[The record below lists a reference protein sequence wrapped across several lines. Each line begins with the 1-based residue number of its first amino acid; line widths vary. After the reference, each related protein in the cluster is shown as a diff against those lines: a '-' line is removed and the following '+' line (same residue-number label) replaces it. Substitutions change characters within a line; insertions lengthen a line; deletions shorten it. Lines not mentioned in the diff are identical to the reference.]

1 MLLRRFPPRIP
12 SFPTSQNPLPLVEA
26 AVDTLESALSAE
38 RAGAG
43 RIELCASLS
52 DGGITPSAGLLAAVV
67 EGCRIPV
74 FVMIR
79 PRGGSFV
86 YADGEI
92 DVMVRDMEV
101 AKAMGAAGIVTGAL
115 TPNGTIDLERTC
127 ALVRGAGGLPVTFH
141 RAFDFA
147 TKSAD
152 SLDQLIESRV
162 ARVLTS
168 GGANT
173 ALEGASRIS
182 ALVNQ
187 ARGRIAIVAGGGV
200 RENNVREVITLTGV
214 KEVHARISAI
224 VGGGGRGRSARI
236 KLRKKLP
243 DNESAWE
250 ELDEGRMRDLV
261 QQAG

>member
-1 MLLRRFPPRIP
+1 M
-12 SFPTSQNPLPLVEA
+12 PLVEA

-52 DGGITPSAGLLAAVV
+52 DGGITPSAGLMAAVV

-86 YADGEI
+86 YSDGEI
-92 DVMVRDMEV
+92 EVMVRDMEV
-101 AKAMGAAGIVTGAL
+101 AKAMGVAGVVTGAL
-115 TPNGTIDLERTC
+115 TPTATIDLERTC

-152 SLDQLIESRV
+152 SLEQLIESRV

-168 GGANT
+168 GGAST
-173 ALEGASRIS
+173 ALEGAPRIS

-187 ARGRIAIVAGGGV
+187 ARGRIGIVAGGGV

-224 VGGGGRGRSARI
+224 VGGGGRSRSARI